1 MVSIPAVALFVVIG
15 AEAPSVRHFA
25 EDDRRPQRPLA
36 LVAGRFDIAALE
48 KTSSLPRRSRCMSL
62 RSLRPSASVEHLLEA
77 VQTGS
82 IRVSAQPS

>member
-1 MVSIPAVALFVVIG
+1 MVSIPAVALFAVIG

-25 EDDRRPQRPLA
+25 EDNRRP
-36 LVAGRFDIAALE
+36 
-48 KTSSLPRRSRCMSL
+48 KTKSLPRRSRCTSL